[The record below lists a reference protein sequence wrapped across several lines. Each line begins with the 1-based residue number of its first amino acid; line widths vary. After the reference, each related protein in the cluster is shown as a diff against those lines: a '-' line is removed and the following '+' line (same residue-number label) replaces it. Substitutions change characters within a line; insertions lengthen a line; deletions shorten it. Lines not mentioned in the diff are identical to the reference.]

1 MAQSHRKSLSHSGFW
16 FNTQVRFQSIQ
27 WATRVQMN
35 LLHAIDKLTSQ
46 HAFTGS
52 LYGTWDAVVSGLIA
66 SFVVC
71 VVLVLTKSWH
81 GVFSI
86 DAHEGIQKF
95 HFSPTPRIGGVAI
108 LAGLC
113 VAWFNAPQELKSMIG
128 VFLLAGLPAFIFGIA
143 EDTTKKVSV
152 LHRLLGTMA
161 SGLLAWWLTGYSITR
176 VDVLGIDALLSM
188 GFVSVLF
195 TCFVVGGV
203 ANSINM
209 IDGFNGLASSTS
221 ALAFTSFGLIAYQ
234 VGDMQLA
241 AISLL
246 LSSCVLGFFGV
257 NWPFGKIFL
266 GDGGAYFVGFS
277 LAWIAVM
284 LIERNAQV
292 SAFAAV
298 LVCVHPV
305 TEVLLSIYRRKIKKQ
320 HPGQPDRMHF
330 HSLVYRRYAR
340 RWLSGVS
347 PSARNSITGL
357 MVGLMSLSAGILAN
371 IFYQSMWCSLLALL
385 TLMFAYASLYKRM
398 VRHKWCA
405 SMRFSMFAKILAG

>member
-1 MAQSHRKSLSHSGFW
+1 MAQSHWKSLIHSHIEFEAL
-16 FNTQVRFQSIQ
+16 IHAEKLQ
-27 WATRVQMN
+27 WIKIVQMT
-35 LLHAIDKLTSQ
+35 LLHAIDNLISK
-46 HAFTGS
+46 HALASG
-52 LYGTWDAVVSGLIA
+52 LHGVWDAIAIGFIA

-71 VVLVLTKSWH
+71 VLLVLTKSWH

-86 DAHEGIQKF
+86 DVHEGIQKF

-113 VAWFNAPQELKSMIG
+113 AAWFNASQELKSMIG
-128 VFLLAGLPAFIFGIA
+128 IFVLAGQPAFLFGLA
-143 EDTTKKVSV
+143 EDTTKKISV
-152 LHRLLGTMA
+152 LHRLLATMA
-161 SGLLAWWLTGYSITR
+161 SGLLAWYLSGYSITR
-176 VDVLGIDALLSM
+176 VDIWGIDALLSVS
-188 GFVSVLF
+188 FVSVLF
-195 TCFVVGGV
+195 SCFVVGGV

-209 IDGFNGLASSTS
+209 IDGFNGLASTT
-221 ALAFTSFGLIAYQ
+221 ATLAFSSFALIAYQ

-241 AISLL
+241 AISML
-246 LSSCVLGFFGV
+246 LSACVFGFFWV

-305 TEVLLSIYRRKIKKQ
+305 TEVLLSIYRRKIKKL

-330 HSLVYRRYAR
+330 HSLIYQRYVR
-340 RWLSGVS
+340 RWLSGM
-347 PSARNSITGL
+347 SAGVRNSITGL
-357 MVGLMSLSAGILAN
+357 MVGLMSLIAGILAN
-371 IFYQSMWCSLLALL
+371 IFYQSMWCSLFALLALML
-385 TLMFAYASLYKRM
+385 AYASIYKRM
-398 VRHKWCA
+398 VRHKWNLPK
-405 SMRFSMFAKILAG
+405 RLQ